1 MEKTS
6 AVTKQEM
13 SLKSVLVDYLGFV
26 STPRPMIQINGWK
39 LHKIPCTKQ
48 CTHCFRKYFHPLPLQ
63 LQWRKYLASMG
74 FAREAERG
82 I

>member
-13 SLKSVLVDYLGFV
+13 SLKSVLVDYLGFI

-48 CTHCFRKYFHPLPLQ
+48 CTHCFRK
-63 LQWRKYLASMG
+63 
-74 FAREAERG
+74 
-82 I
+82 